1 MEELGVVDRLLGLH
15 PGFLEWHAPWHAD
28 HTADA
33 LLRGRV
39 DVPAAEAELAAM
51 GAGWLTLNDNGALPS
66 TARMTL
72 APEARPPRVYH
83 LMPRGISKG
92 AAVAWDLQRRGID
105 PADAVAIGDSVS
117 DLEMAPAVGRLFVPA
132 NGAAVD
138 GMAELLSAVPNATV
152 TGAAMGQGWA
162 EAVRASL

>member
-1 MEELGVVDRLLGLH
+1 
-15 PGFLEWHAPWHAD
+15 
-28 HTADA
+28 
-33 LLRGRV
+33 
-39 DVPAAEAELAAM
+39 
-51 GAGWLTLNDNGALPS
+51 
-66 TARMTL
+66 MTL
-72 APEARPPRVYH
+72 AEEARPPRVYH

-92 AAVAWDLQRRGID
+92 TAIAWDLQRRGID

-117 DLEMAPAVGRLFVPA
+117 DLEMAPVVGRLFVPA

-152 TGAAMGQGWA
+152 TTAAMGQGWA